1 MVKHTPGP
9 WMLTST
15 NPHDGWE
22 GWEIQAQPS
31 PIARGFTDTIAS
43 CTGPQSNDK
52 RWANARLI
60 AAAPDM
66 FEALAN
72 LENDDGKAMPPSAW
86 KLVQDALAKARGE
99 S

>member
-1 MVKHTPGP
+1 MKHTPGP
-9 WMLTST
+9 WPLDYWTVRRDPSHFGSASNVTS
-15 NPHDGWE
+15 NFE
-22 GWEIQAQPS
+22 KLS
-31 PIARGFTDTIAS
+31 AS
-43 CTGPQSNDK
+43 VGGNTGLREQE
-52 RWANARLI
+52 ANARLI